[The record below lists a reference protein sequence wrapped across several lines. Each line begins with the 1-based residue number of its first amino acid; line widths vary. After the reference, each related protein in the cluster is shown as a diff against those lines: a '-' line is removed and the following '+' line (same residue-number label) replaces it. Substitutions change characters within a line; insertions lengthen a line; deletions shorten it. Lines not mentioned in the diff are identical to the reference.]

1 VAKQL
6 NDAALA
12 YVEGLEDKLARAEG
26 RLAQRDKEIL
36 ELESEVRDLRRSAP
50 NEILA
55 AGIASALTNLPE
67 AGAMAGV
74 AVSNQQA
81 AVRALNEALRKYH
94 ARGPLD

>member
-1 VAKQL
+1 MARQL

-12 YVEGLEDKLARAEG
+12 YVEGLEDKLARAER
-26 RLAQRDKEIL
+26 RLEERDNEIS
-36 ELESEVRDLRRSAP
+36 ELESELRRALRSAP
-50 NEILA
+50 SETLA
-55 AGIASALTNLPE
+55 AGISSALTNLPE
-67 AGAMAGV
+67 QGAMEGV

>member
-1 VAKQL
+1 MARQL

-12 YVEGLEDKLARAEG
+12 YVEGLEDKLARAEA
-26 RLAQRDKEIL
+26 RLAARDKEIL

-50 NEILA
+50 NETLA
-55 AGIASALTNLPE
+55 AGIASALTNLPPQ
-67 AGAMAGV
+67 GAMAGV

>member
-55 AGIASALTNLPE
+55 AGIA
-67 AGAMAGV
+67 
-74 AVSNQQA
+74 VSNQQA